1 MRVKWINE
9 SQHSQYLENK
19 ARDRSQEAGPSAW
32 GSGDVGDVRVIGEVV
47 DKTWAQEE
55 GRSCSAGVTGRGG
68 SQRHNKGAVLAQGRR
83 LGLLA

>member
-9 SQHSQYLENK
+9 SQQSPYLENK

-32 GSGDVGDVRVIGEVV
+32 GSGDAGDVRVIGEVV

-55 GRSCSAGVTGRGG
+55 GGSCSAGVTGRGVHSG
-68 SQRHNKGAVLAQGRR
+68 TTRERR
-83 LGLLA
+83 LRREGDWDS